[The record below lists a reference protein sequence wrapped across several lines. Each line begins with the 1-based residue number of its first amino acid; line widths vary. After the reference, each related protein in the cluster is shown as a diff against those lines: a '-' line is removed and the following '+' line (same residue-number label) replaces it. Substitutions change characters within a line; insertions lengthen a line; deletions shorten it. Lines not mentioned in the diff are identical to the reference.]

1 MELYLKVNLPEGKRI
16 RLRDKWTDKIDYK
29 VAPVLY
35 PNKPTKVLDEHAL
48 MLLEQDPHLVSRE
61 PFGVVATETQEEIA
75 DGEDQG
81 ENNPVDEKKE
91 ILVELAEKD
100 FSKMTVADIIEYG
113 KKLGIEIPFNIKR
126 ILKEEMLE
134 KRCAEL
140 AG

>member
-48 MLLEQDPHLVSRE
+48 RLLEQDPHLVSKE
-61 PFGVVATETQEEIA
+61 PLGTETPEKIA

-81 ENNPVDEKKE
+81 ENNPVGEKKE